1 MDYIKVFRTYSTKV
15 FQNKDLVLY
24 KSLIDSR
31 RFEDLYSLVRSEC
44 IREKSKQKELTER
57 YKLLVEFE
65 GYVKSY
71 CQLLD
76 IDTEVDDSEQ
86 TSMDDLTYEDE
97 EYS

>member
-1 MDYIKVFRTYSTKV
+1 MDYVKVFRTYSTKV
-15 FQNKDLVLY
+15 FQNKDLVLS

-31 RFEDLYSLVRSEC
+31 RFEDLYSLVRS
-44 IREKSKQKELTER
+44 EKSKQKELTER